1 MGDSILSETGTIP
14 NDGIFVQPKKGNVLI
29 TFQNKELPTTVCP
42 NIAGSGLGKFN
53 RFVVTCN

>member
-1 MGDSILSETGTIP
+1 LGGAVTIP
-14 NDGIFVQPKKGNVLI
+14 SEDIFVQPKKGNVLI

-53 RFVVTCN
+53 RFVVICNKYS